1 MKATEQYCTFLWYCL
16 LCCTR
21 WFQVLNLWM
30 KSSSVTIQRKAT
42 KQYCRMTLF
51 FLQTEIWFCLFPSW
65 NERTTEP
72 YLLIFY
78 SRVVQE
84 QDRDRTTLTPPTETC
99 YTQDEDQR
107 QYIVEHPPPPDLG
120 NKRNKFYH
128 EAFSCSYSALDC
140 VVVSSFSFAL
150 GSVWSTRFF
159 VELLLFH
166 FACIYCIGLKTRI
179 KPRGMVYLFS
189 TALLS

>member
-1 MKATEQYCTFLWYCL
+1 
-16 LCCTR
+16 
-21 WFQVLNLWM
+21 
-30 KSSSVTIQRKAT
+30 
-42 KQYCRMTLF
+42 
-51 FLQTEIWFCLFPSW
+51 
-65 NERTTEP
+65 
-72 YLLIFY
+72 
-78 SRVVQE
+78 
-84 QDRDRTTLTPPTETC
+84 
-99 YTQDEDQR
+99 
-107 QYIVEHPPPPDLG
+107 VEHPPPPDLG